1 MIFVQDESE
10 TPKALYAI
18 RAEASGAVSPSMV
31 QKALKA
37 RVGILRA
44 FILPYEKKPKRV
56 VSPYSYI
63 RYLRAASALII

>member
-44 FILPYEKKPKRV
+44 FILPYEKSRSESFPRTV
-56 VSPYSYI
+56 TYVIYVS
-63 RYLRAASALII
+63 LRL